1 MYNDTVSIPFNNV
14 APPRVDP
21 IEFDV
26 AFVDGDEEGIPP
38 PPDDVGAII
47 CRTTSLQ

>member
-1 MYNDTVSIPFNNV
+1 MYNDTVSISFNSV
-14 APPRVDP
+14 P
-21 IEFDV
+21 IGFDV
-26 AFVDGDEEGIPP
+26 AFVDGEEEGIPP

>member
-1 MYNDTVSIPFNNV
+1 MYNDTVSISFNNV
-14 APPRVDP
+14 APRVDP
-21 IEFDV
+21 IGFDV
-26 AFVDGDEEGIPP
+26 AFVDGEEEGIPP